1 MGKVE
6 RMEWEMETKC
16 SAIDFYEVFKG
27 KAHQMPNACPR
38 LQSIEL
44 HEGDWETEG
53 HVKLWSFIADGKLEK
68 NKEKLSVDEA
78 NKVVT
83 LELIEGTVFEQFNSF
98 KVIMQA
104 IPKPKGGLIKWAFE
118 YERKDGKLE
127 KNKEKLS
134 VDEANKVVTLE
145 LIEGTVFEQFN
156 SFKVIMQ
163 AIPKPKGG
171 LIKWAF
177 EYERKDES
185 PHPEKYKDFASHLT
199 ETLDDYLVKGA

>member
-1 MGKVE
+1 MGKE
-6 RMEWEMETKC
+6 RMEWDMETKC
-16 SAIDFYEVFKG
+16 SATDFYEVFKG
-27 KAHQMPNACPR
+27 KAHHMPNACPR

-83 LELIEGTVFEQFNSF
+83 LELLEGTVFEQFKNF

-104 IPKPKGGLIKWAFE
+104 IPKPKGGKIKWAFE
-118 YERKDGKLE
+118 YERNDG
-127 KNKEKLS
+127 
-134 VDEANKVVTLE
+134 
-145 LIEGTVFEQFN
+145 
-156 SFKVIMQ
+156 
-163 AIPKPKGG
+163 AI
-171 LIKWAF
+171 
-177 EYERKDES
+177 

-199 ETLDDYLVKGA
+199 ESLDDYLVKGA